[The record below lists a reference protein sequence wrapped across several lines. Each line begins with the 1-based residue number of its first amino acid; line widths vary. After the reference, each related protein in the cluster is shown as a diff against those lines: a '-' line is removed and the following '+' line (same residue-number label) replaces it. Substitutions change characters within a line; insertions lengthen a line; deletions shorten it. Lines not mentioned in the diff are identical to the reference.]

1 MLFRQIV
8 GQKELIESLIKAVSL
23 GRIPHAQ
30 LFWGP
35 EGNEKLALALAY
47 AQYINCANRLY
58 ASQGADLGGLSSD
71 SCGQC
76 PSCRKFEKLVHPDLH
91 FFYPNNI
98 NGGSVKKDSQSLDY
112 IDLWRETVLKN
123 EAEFSY
129 NEWIERMDIGNRQ
142 AIINIRDC
150 GQILQTLSLK
160 SSEARFRVI
169 VIWMI
174 EKLSPTIAST
184 LLKTL
189 EEPEPQTVFLLVSEN
204 TDQILPTILSRT
216 QMVKVPRIENADIER
231 HLSARGVEAETAHRA
246 AEESSGNLITA
257 RLRCSHNEI
266 RENFHSSFADWM
278 RLCFRV
284 DMPALVAFSERQSA
298 LGRENLKFFFEHCMD
313 EIHACL
319 LMGNHCADRVFADA
333 EEKKFW
339 TNFSKFVTG
348 ENIHH
353 YYKIFDDAIFAV
365 GRNAHVPTLI
375 TDMSMELCRILAATQ
390 QALKRK
396 AGNDAKA

>member
-8 GQKELIESLIKAVSL
+8 GQRELIESLIKAVSV
-23 GRIPHAQ
+23 GRVPHAQ

-47 AQYINCANRLY
+47 AQYINCSDKRY

-76 PSCRKFEKLVHPDLH
+76 PSCRKFEKWVHPDLH
-91 FFYPNNI
+91 FVYPNNI

-112 IDLWRETVLKN
+112 IDLWRETLVATG
-123 EAEFSY
+123 AEFSY
-129 NEWIERMDIGNRQ
+129 NEWIEKMDIGNRQ

-150 GQILQTLSLK
+150 NQILQTLSLK
-160 SSEARFRVI
+160 ASEAKFRII

-216 QMVKVPRIENADIER
+216 QMVKVPRIESADIER
-231 HLSARGVEAETAHRA
+231 HLVENGVDAATAHRA
-246 AEESSGNLITA
+246 AEESSGNLLTA
-257 RLRCSHNEI
+257 RLRCSRNEI
-266 RENFHSSFADWM
+266 RENFHASFADWM

-284 DMPALVAFSERQSA
+284 DMPALVAFSERQGA

-319 LMGNHCADRVFADA
+319 LIGNGCADKVYADA
-333 EEKKFW
+333 EEKNFW
-339 TNFSKFVTG
+339 ANFSKFVTQG
-348 ENIHH
+348 NINQ
-353 YYKIFDDAIFAV
+353 YYKIFDDAVFAV
-365 GRNAHVPTLI
+365 GRNAHVPTLL
-375 TDMSMELCRILAATQ
+375 TDMSMELCRVLASAQ
-390 QALKRK
+390 QALKR
-396 AGNDAKA
+396 AKTV